1 MSQFLFRHN
10 THTITP
16 ISGIISFLITFTK
29 DIIYNIIILN
39 GCDYMPTI
47 KDVAKKA
54 NVSVA
59 TVSRVINNTGYV
71 NHETR
76 KIVKVAIEELGYVPN
91 ELARSLFRKR
101 SNIIGLIVPHIS
113 TYFFA
118 ELIESLE
125 GPIMEQ
131 GYKLMIFNSKDDI
144 EIEKKYINVLSQY
157 NIDGLI
163 LVANTKSVKAYLNLK
178 MPVITIDHIIDKSIP
193 SITSDNVMGGE
204 LAAKKLI
211 EKGAKNIIHFRGPSM
226 LITVV
231 DRARG
236 FYQVMDE
243 HNIDVQSF
251 DLAFK
256 GPDIN
261 DIEMFIKKHP
271 EVDGIFCSSDIIA
284 MYVISVLKRL
294 EYKVPEDVQVIG
306 FDNIELGEVLIPRL
320 TTIAQPIIEIGREAI
335 DSLVTLINKKE
346 LEDKHRIIPVKLI
359 ERDSTKK

>member
-1 MSQFLFRHN
+1 
-10 THTITP
+10 
-16 ISGIISFLITFTK
+16 
-29 DIIYNIIILN
+29 
-39 GCDYMPTI
+39 MPTI

-76 KIVKVAIEELGYVPN
+76 KIVEDAIDELGYVPN

-118 ELIESLE
+118 ELIEAIE
-125 GPIMEQ
+125 DHIMEK

-144 EIEKKYINVLSQY
+144 EIEKKYINVFAQY

-163 LVANTKSVKAYLNLK
+163 IVSNTKSTRAYINLK
-178 MPVITIDHIIDKSIP
+178 IPIITIDHIIDKNVP
-193 SITSDNVMGGE
+193 SVTSDNVQGGE
-204 LAAKKLI
+204 IAARKLI
-211 EKGAKNIIHFRGPSM
+211 ENGAKKIIHFRGPSV

-236 FYQVMDE
+236 FYQVMNE
-243 HNIDVQSF
+243 HNIDVQSC
-251 DLAFK
+251 DLDFK
-256 GPDIN
+256 TPELDL
-261 DIEMFIKKHP
+261 IEEFIKEHKD
-271 EVDGIFCSSDIIA
+271 VDGIFCSSDIIA

-306 FDNIELGEVLIPRL
+306 YDNIELSGVLIPRL
-320 TTIAQPIIEIGREAI
+320 TTIAQPINDMGMRTVDNLLE
-335 DSLVTLINKKE
+335 LIAKKE
-346 LEDKHRIIPVKLI
+346 LDETHQTLPVSLV
-359 ERDSTKK
+359 ERDTTK

>member
-1 MSQFLFRHN
+1 MRL
-10 THTITP
+10 
-16 ISGIISFLITFTK
+16 LI
-29 DIIYNIIILN
+29 
-39 GCDYMPTI
+39 GCDVMATI

-76 KIVKVAIEELGYVPN
+76 KIVEVAIEELGYVPN

-125 GPIMEQ
+125 ESIMQ
-131 GYKLMIFNSKDDI
+131 HGYKLMIFNSKDDI
-144 EIEKKYINVLSQY
+144 EIEKKYINVFSQY

-163 LVANTKSVKAYLNLK
+163 LVANTQSAKSYMNLK
-178 MPVITIDHIIDKSIP
+178 IPMITIDHIIDNSIP
-193 SITSDNVMGGE
+193 SITCDNVQGGE
-204 LAAKKLI
+204 LAARKLI
-211 EKGAKNIIHFRGPSM
+211 QSGAKKILHFRGPSV

-243 HNIDVQSF
+243 HNIDVSSF
-251 DLAFK
+251 DLDFRT
-256 GPDIN
+256 PDLG

-271 EVDGIFCSSDIIA
+271 DVDGIFCSSDIIA
-284 MYVISVLKRL
+284 MYAISVLTRL
-294 EYKVPEDVQVIG
+294 GYKVPTDVQVIG
-306 FDNIELGEVLIPRL
+306 YDNIQLSSVLIPTL
-320 TTIAQPIIEIGREAI
+320 TTISQPIEDLGRRTITTLLQLI
-335 DSLVTLINKKE
+335 DKVE
-346 LEDKHRIIPVKLI
+346 LDELHQLIPVTLI

>member
-1 MSQFLFRHN
+1 
-10 THTITP
+10 
-16 ISGIISFLITFTK
+16 
-29 DIIYNIIILN
+29 
-39 GCDYMPTI
+39 MPTI

-76 KIVKVAIEELGYVPN
+76 KIVEVAIGELGYVPN
-91 ELARSLFRKR
+91 ELARSLFSKR

-113 TYFFA
+113 TYFFG

-125 GPIMEQ
+125 EPIMKK

-163 LVANTKSVKAYLNLK
+163 LVANTKSAKAYLNLK
-178 MPVITIDHIIDKSIP
+178 IPIITIDHIIDKSVP
-193 SITSDNVMGGE
+193 SITSDNVLGGE
-204 LAAKKLI
+204 LAAKKLVSTGVT
-211 EKGAKNIIHFRGPSM
+211 KVIHFRGPSV

-231 DRARG
+231 DRSRG

-243 HNIDVQSF
+243 HNISVTSF
-251 DLAFK
+251 DLDFK
-256 GPDIN
+256 VPDLD

-271 EVDGIFCSSDIIA
+271 DVDGIFCSSDIIA
-284 MYVISVLKRL
+284 MYVVNVLHKL
-294 EYKVPEDVQVIG
+294 NYKIPEDVQVIG
-306 FDNIELGEVLIPRL
+306 FDNIQLSEVLIPRL
-320 TTIAQPIIEIGREAI
+320 TTIAQPINDIGQKAI
-335 DSLVTLINKKE
+335 DSLIQLIEKKE
-346 LEDKHRIIPVKLI
+346 LEEVHRLMPVSLV
-359 ERDSTKK
+359 ERDSTK

>member
-1 MSQFLFRHN
+1 
-10 THTITP
+10 
-16 ISGIISFLITFTK
+16 
-29 DIIYNIIILN
+29 
-39 GCDYMPTI
+39 MPTI

-76 KIVKVAIEELGYVPN
+76 KIVETAIDELGYVPN

-125 GPIMEQ
+125 EPIMQ
-131 GYKLMIFNSKDDI
+131 HGYKLMIFNSKDDI

-163 LVANTKSVKAYLNLK
+163 LVANTQSVRSYLNLK
-178 MPVITIDHIIDKSIP
+178 LPIITIDHIIDKSIP
-193 SITSDNVMGGE
+193 SITSDNVQGGE
-204 LAAKKLI
+204 LAARKLVAS
-211 EKGAKNIIHFRGPSM
+211 GAKKIIHFRGPSV

-243 HNIDVQSF
+243 HNIDVHSF
-251 DLAFK
+251 DLDFK
-256 GPDIN
+256 APDLE

-271 EVDGIFCSSDIIA
+271 DVDGIFCSSDIIA
-284 MYVISVLKRL
+284 MYVISVLKKL
-294 EYKVPEDVQVIG
+294 DYKVPDDVQVIG
-306 FDNIELGEVLIPRL
+306 FDNIELSAVLIPTL
-320 TTIAQPIIEIGREAI
+320 TTIAQPIEEMGIRTVDTLLKMI
-335 DSLVTLINKKE
+335 DKKE
-346 LEDKHRIIPVKLI
+346 IEEKHQLIPVSII
-359 ERDSTKK
+359 ERDSTK